1 MKNFFNGK
9 LYVEGL
15 KRIRLTGIIFGVITV
30 LFASFPALAALI
42 GRDLMSSFFVL
53 EYDSFAVPIVM
64 MLFFTPAFFLSMFSF
79 LNKRKGCDFYHSIPH
94 TRGCIFNSFLAAI
107 LTWILGILV
116 VAVALTTLLWS
127 FCPNTT
133 FSLSLIPLS
142 IGITFVG
149 CIYVGGFTILALSLT
164 GTSSSNFV
172 VTMLLMFVLRIC
184 GYLGIWAIKSETRMF
199 DVDYSV
205 WGIFTGRNWYPAAVF
220 SAFDSPQVFQNASLW
235 ILASATILA
244 CYGLAFFAFKK
255 RRSEMANKSAPG
267 PVLQCI
273 FRCAFTLPIAL
284 ATTVFL
290 LQDMESAFLT
300 IFVIITLAV
309 FFLYELVTA
318 KKVKT
323 ALKSMWQFVY
333 IIVCCIV
340 FCCLVYGTIGIVH
353 SGNYTAD
360 EIESISLYN
369 KEVDY
374 YDYQLI
380 GESYEGLAVLKTH
393 VDDRRAKEIIQELL
407 EINIRYE
414 ESDHSIPLFDFG
426 IPRIGYKHVE
436 IKLKSGRVIGR
447 RLCFSEELF
456 NELSEIVVSSEEGR
470 AAYLSLPKGD
480 EISNFFIPGIS
491 DVYLS
496 EDEAWDLWGCF
507 IRDYEKLS
515 PEEQKEYKDS
525 MKNMS
530 WGKRTYI
537 GVSGRVDGRNFRS
550 KYYVPASFEETNKM
564 LYSMLSFRRA
574 HAKAVIE
581 AITYTKS
588 GELWKELPENV
599 MTIELTCKGKTYT
612 WRRNQQNH
620 EALYEY
626 RQMQELSAF
635 ILPFI
640 ENDPT
645 MIEEVFIKYDSPV
658 GTQYIGFTLGNM
670 NAEEREKLEYLL
682 SK

>member
-1 MKNFFNGK
+1 MKKFFNCK
-9 LYVEGL
+9 LYIEGL

-30 LFASFPALAALI
+30 LVTSFPPLAALI
-42 GRDLMSSFFVL
+42 GRDSTSHSLVL
-53 EYDSFAVPIVM
+53 EYDTFAVPVVL
-64 MLFFTPAFFLSMFSF
+64 MLFFTPIFFLSMFSF

-116 VAVALTTLLWS
+116 AAVALATLLWS
-127 FCPNTT
+127 LCPNTT
-133 FSLSLIPLS
+133 LYLSLIPLS
-142 IGITFVG
+142 LGITFMG
-149 CIYVGGFTILALSLT
+149 CVYVGGFTILALSLT
-164 GTSSSNFV
+164 GTASSNFV
-172 VTMLLMFVLRIC
+172 VAMLLLFVFRIC
-184 GYLGIWAIKSETRMF
+184 GYLGIWAIESETRMF

-220 SAFDSPQVFQNASLW
+220 SAFDSPQMLQNASLW

-290 LQDMESAFLT
+290 LQDMEAAFLT

-333 IIVCCIV
+333 IIACCIV

-353 SGNYTAD
+353 SGDYTAD
-360 EIESISLYN
+360 EIESISLYH

-380 GESYEGLAVLKTH
+380 GESYEELAVLKTH

-414 ESDHSIPLFDFG
+414 ESDHSIPLFDYG

-456 NELSEIVVSSEEGR
+456 NELSEIVVSSKEAR
-470 AAYLSLPKGD
+470 AAYLSLPRGD
-480 EISNFFIPGIS
+480 EISSFYISGVS

-496 EDEAWDLWGCF
+496 QNEDWDLWGCF
-507 IRDYEKLS
+507 IRDYEKLT

-525 MKNMS
+525 MKNLS
-530 WGKRTYI
+530 FTKRTYI
-537 GVSGRVDGRNFRS
+537 SVYGRVDGRSFHS
-550 KYYVPASFEETNKM
+550 KYYIPSYFEETNRM
-564 LYSMLSFRRA
+564 LYSMLSYRRSE
-574 HAKAVIE
+574 AKAIVE
-581 AITYTKS
+581 AIASTKS
-588 GELWKELPENV
+588 GELWKELPESV
-599 MTIELTCKGKTYT
+599 VTIELTCKGKTYT
-612 WRRNQQNH
+612 WRRNQQNY

-626 RQMQELSAF
+626 RQMQELSSF

-658 GTQYIGFTLGNM
+658 GTQCIGFTLGNM